1 MRHTAPA
8 PTVGVGSMTRR
19 ARVLHD
25 PSRGDEQLAGN
36 YRPFC
41 GFKCW
46 SDYMATVVAPDVNR
60 DEPTC
65 PTCGAES

>member
-1 MRHTAPA
+1 
-8 PTVGVGSMTRR
+8 MTRR

-36 YRPFC
+36 YHPFC
-41 GFKCW
+41 GFECW
-46 SDYMATVVAPDVNR
+46 RDYMATVVAPDVDR